1 MKIISVLRKSYLEN
15 YSGFP
20 KEIWILALITF
31 INRTGTMV
39 IPFLS
44 KYMRENL
51 HFEYNQIGW
60 VMVCFGVGSFI
71 GTWLSGVLSDKFGFY
86 KVMIGSL
93 FGSGIVFFML
103 QYTTS
108 FEGFCVSI
116 LLLTT
121 IADMFRPAMLVS
133 LNTYTRKENKTRAL
147 ALVRAATSLGFLFG
161 PPLGGL
167 IIILIGYKYL
177 FYVDSATCILAVIVF
192 VLLVKE
198 RKLPFKLKTSNFG
211 VDKYAILKDR
221 TFITH
226 MFISLITGIMYFQVF
241 TTLTLYHKEQFN
253 LSEVNSGLL
262 LSFSGILTLLFELP
276 IVNYVEK
283 NKMNKL
289 NVIMLGLSFMV
300 LSYILLLL
308 NDKWYGILYLMM
320 FFMTLGVMLTFPFA
334 NSFAMTRSHT
344 KQEGRYMSVFTMSFS
359 LAHVLSAKTGME
371 IVAYASYRADFIFMS
386 LIGLLAISLC
396 YWLVKI
402 VEKEKI
408 ETKIKIVQSIFV
420 DKSKKG

>member
-1 MKIISVLRKSYLEN
+1 MISELKQRYIEN

-20 KEIWILALITF
+20 REIWILTLITF

-60 VMVCFGVGSFI
+60 VMVCFGVGSFL
-71 GTWLSGVLSDKFGFY
+71 GTWLSGILSDKIGFY

-93 FGSGIVFFML
+93 FGSGLIFFML
-103 QYTTS
+103 QYTSS
-108 FEGFCVSI
+108 FEGFCFSI

-147 ALVRAATSLGFLFG
+147 SLVRAATSLGFLFG

-167 IIILIGYKYL
+167 IITLIGYKYL
-177 FYVDSATCILAVIVF
+177 FYVDSATCILAVLVF

-198 RKLPFKLKTSNFG
+198 RKLPFKLKKHNIG
-211 VDKYAILKDR
+211 VDKYAILKDK
-221 TFITH
+221 TFLTH

-276 IVNYVEK
+276 IVNYVER
-283 NKMNKL
+283 NKINKL

-300 LSYILLLL
+300 LSYVLLLT
-308 NDKWYGILYLMM
+308 NDKWYGILYIMM

-334 NSFAMTRSHT
+334 NSFAMTRSHNN
-344 KQEGRYMSVFTMSFS
+344 QEGRYMSVFTMSFS

-371 IVAYASYRADFIFMS
+371 IVSYASYKADFIFMS
-386 LIGLLAISLC
+386 LIGVLAISLC
-396 YWLVKI
+396 YWLVKM
-402 VEKEKI
+402 VEKETI

-420 DKSKKG
+420 DKSKK

>member
-1 MKIISVLRKSYLEN
+1 MIGSLRRKYIKN

-20 KEIWILALITF
+20 KEIWVLALITF

-71 GTWLSGVLSDKFGFY
+71 GTWLSGILSDKFGFY

-93 FGSGIVFFML
+93 LGSGLIFYIL
-103 QYTTS
+103 QFTTS
-108 FEGFCVSI
+108 FEGFCISI
-116 LLLTT
+116 LLLTS

-133 LNTYTRKENKTRAL
+133 LNTYTRKDNKTRAL
-147 ALVRAATSLGFLFG
+147 ALVRAATSMGFLFG

-167 IIILIGYKYL
+167 IIVLIGYKYL
-177 FYVDSATCILAVIVF
+177 FYVDAATCVLAVLIF
-192 VLLVKE
+192 VVLVKE
-198 RKLPFKLKTSNFG
+198 RKLPFKLKKNNIG
-211 VDKYAILKDR
+211 VDKYAILKDKA
-221 TFITH
+221 FLTH
-226 MFISLITGIMYFQVF
+226 MFISMITGIMYFQVF

-253 LSEVNSGLL
+253 LSEVSSGLL

-283 NKMNKL
+283 KKINKL
-289 NVIMLGLSFMV
+289 NVIMVGLSSMV
-300 LSYILLLL
+300 FSYVLLLL
-308 NDKWYGILYLMM
+308 NDQWSGILYLMM

-334 NSFAMTRSHT
+334 NSFAMTRSHNN
-344 KQEGRYMSVFTMSFS
+344 QEGKYMSVFTMSFS

-371 IVAYASYRADFIFMS
+371 IVAYASYKADFVFMS
-386 LIGLLAISLC
+386 LIGLFAISLC
-396 YWLVKI
+396 YLLMKMVK
-402 VEKEKI
+402 KETM
-408 ETKIKIVQSIFV
+408 ETKIKIVQSIFI
-420 DKSKKG
+420 DKNKNQ